1 VPEKLAADLRERCRL
16 PRPVPSEVDDAVLAM
31 ARQRLGRPR
40 FIPLAIRWVTMAA
53 AAAAVFMAVTLSWQG
68 LTVRS
73 RPEPQRALASAL
85 ASADV
90 DSNGRV
96 DILDAFALA
105 RHLEAGEHA
114 GPQWDV
120 TGDGAVNRD
129 DVDRI
134 AFAAVDLRRGAF

>member
-1 VPEKLAADLRERCRL
+1 VPEKLAADLRERYEL

-40 FIPLAIRWVTMAA
+40 FIPLVIRWVTMAA

-68 LTVRS
+68 LTVRR
-73 RPEPQRALASAL
+73 RPEPQRAPAAASE
-85 ASADV
+85 DV
-90 DSNGRV
+90 DGNGRV
-96 DILDAFALA
+96 DILDAFSLA
-105 RHLEAGEHA
+105 RHLEAGEHT